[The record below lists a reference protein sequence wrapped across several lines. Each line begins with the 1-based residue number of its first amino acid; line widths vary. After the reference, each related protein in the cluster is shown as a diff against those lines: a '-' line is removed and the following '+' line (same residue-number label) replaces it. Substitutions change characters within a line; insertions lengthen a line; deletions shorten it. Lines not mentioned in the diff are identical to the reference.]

1 MLSKKEVFQFEAA
14 SARNRDFAL
23 AHQREFEKKLAIQE
37 EVDLKLALDRR
48 ESGRH
53 VCACYVLR

>member
-1 MLSKKEVFQFEAA
+1 LLSKKEVFQFEAA

-37 EVDLKLALDRR
+37 EVDLKLAL
-48 ESGRH
+48 GH
-53 VCACYVLR
+53 QQ